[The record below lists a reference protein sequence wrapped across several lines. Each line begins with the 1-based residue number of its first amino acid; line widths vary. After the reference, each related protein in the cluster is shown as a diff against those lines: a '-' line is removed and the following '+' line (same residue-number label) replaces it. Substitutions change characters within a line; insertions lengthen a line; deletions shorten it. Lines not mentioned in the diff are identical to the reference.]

1 MYGFEI
7 TVTTS
12 AGQPG
17 SLIAC
22 LDEITKQLA
31 ITCSNTDEFKGYMI
45 TERQSGGVT
54 FLITTTAKD
63 EVQAL
68 SAAISWLH
76 SAVHA
81 VGFATP
87 GWLKRAEQVFDDT
100 PASLD
105 GTPTPC

>member
-7 TVTTS
+7 TVTPG
-12 AGQPG
+12 AGQPD
-17 SLIAC
+17 SLSAR
-22 LDEITKQLA
+22 LDEITNQLA
-31 ITCSNTDEFKGYMI
+31 IMCAGTDEFKGYMI

-54 FLITTTAKD
+54 FLITTTAHD

-81 VGFATP
+81 VDLATP

-100 PASLD
+100 PTSFD

>member
-7 TVTTS
+7 TVTLS
-12 AGQPG
+12 AGDPD
-17 SLIAC
+17 SLPAR
-22 LDEITKQLA
+22 LDEITGQLA
-31 ITCSNTDEFKGYMI
+31 SMCSTTDEFKGYMI
-45 TERQSGGVT
+45 TEQQSGGVV
-54 FLITTTAKD
+54 FLITADAND

-87 GWLKRAEQVFDDT
+87 GWLKRAEQVFDAT
-100 PASLD
+100 PAV
-105 GTPTPC
+105 C